1 MTPKQNALAFRIWQY
16 AEPLGWDCTAAEI
29 ADAVRSTPQAV
40 WIVCKAKG
48 WGTRVRS
55 DSRGN
60 GSLRWNGTGIN
71 ETILAGGVAA
81 DIIAAFRASADE
93 ALS

>member
-40 WIVCKAKG
+40 VSVVKMKG
-48 WGTRVRS
+48 WWTRIRTTRS
-55 DSRGN
+55 ENVMR
-60 GSLRWNGTGIN
+60 RWNGAGIS
-71 ETILAGGVAA
+71 ETILSGGVAA
-81 DIIAAFRASADE
+81 EIIAAFRASADE